1 MKLPCVEKLFD
12 VQVCICMRGKD
23 PRYCRLALR
32 HFWYQSWN
40 ALLKIY
46 LANYYALLYKYSK

>member
-1 MKLPCVEKLFD
+1 MKLPCVEKLFE

-23 PRYCRLALR
+23 LGYCRLALR

-40 ALLKIY
+40 ALLKIFFFFF
-46 LANYYALLYKYSK
+46 LNEDIRFC